1 MNQYVLKKF
10 SNQYKAT
17 IGADFLTKEIT
28 VDDKMVTM
36 QVLFVGARVTTCL
49 VCFGIF
55 SLGHRRGA
63 ITGWRLLVLSSM
75 CVFLQRCFSS
85 SLLCPIFHVECHS
98 VLSIEPCYRPL
109 SPCSIE
115 TPCVPKLMSNSSV
128 SERLNPRSGR
138 TKIYAIPRAPMKITF
153 SADSHSRVLRLFL
166 PRVFS

>member
-36 QVLFVGARVTTCL
+36 QVLFARTRLTMCL

-55 SLGHRRGA
+55 PLGRRRGA

-75 CVFLQRCFSS
+75 CVFLQRRFSS
-85 SLLCPIFHVECHS
+85 SLLCPIFHVECQ
-98 VLSIEPCYRPL
+98 SISSIVPCYRPL
-109 SPCSIE
+109 SPRLIE

-128 SERLNPRSGR
+128 PERLNPRSGADENIR
-138 TKIYAIPRAPMKITF
+138 YSK
-153 SADSHSRVLRLFL
+153 SAYEDNF
-166 PRVFS
+166 